1 MTLITLDAARTW
13 LRVGSEISDTDL
25 QDLIDDATQSVA
37 DFMGRPI
44 ISAADDDNGWAEAD
58 VPKTV
63 ITAIK
68 VTLVVMY
75 DNREAP
81 LVHRD
86 VMLSLVGRYCI
97 TSFA

>member
-1 MTLITLDAARTW
+1 MALVTLETARSW
-13 LRVGSEISDTDL
+13 LRVGSEISDADL
-25 QDLIDDATQSVA
+25 QELIGDATQSVS

-44 ISAADDDNGWAEAD
+44 ISASEGDGGWAEAD

-81 LVHRD
+81 VVEER
-86 VMLSLVGRYCI
+86 VMLGLVGRYCI

>member
-1 MTLITLDAARTW
+1 MTLITLEAARSW
-13 LRVGSEISDTDL
+13 LRVGSEITDADL
-25 QDLIDDATQSVA
+25 QDLIDGATQSVA
-37 DFMGRPI
+37 DFMERPI
-44 ISAADDDNGWAEAD
+44 LTVAEGDNGWAEAD

-81 LVHRD
+81 VVDDDIMR
-86 VMLSLVGRYCI
+86 SLVGRYCI